1 MRLSLP
7 ATALVLLIGSSTIC
21 AFSPPSRTFAV
32 RRVARPFVAPFV
44 LTRTLDTHLRS
55 TKRSKAE
62 GIAEA
67 RQCLTE
73 IEAAVRTARGYL
85 KYLEDVAQVV
95 KAHVEGTQA
104 PKIDTSGRPPLPE
117 LKDASAAQD
126 YLTNILTAYS
136 AAEDYLNYLEGVA
149 ANVRDFLSKW
159 ESANQAEE
167 AQEARTRDLLFDL
180 ESTASAAKDYLTYL
194 KGVASAVEQYL
205 KNPSEPAPPAL
216 ANVQQQQQFLP
227 QGTGTTVPSSFKSAE
242 KVPASTPAVSDA
254 KSASSG
260 VSYLDQLASTKKS
273 SPPSGSGIGSYLD
286 SVSSGSLPSFGD
298 GVSARTPP
306 LAAKSPPPAPAP
318 AVTQPPPPPPVPAA
332 TQPPPPAPAP
342 ATPAPAPAAEPAK
355 KWSPAPAPK
364 PSVSSKAVASER
376 NYLDSISSTASSAK
390 SGSGKASPRKA
401 KAASG
406 KVPGGYLDSIEK
418 SGSVSS
424 SDDGVVAGFSVVLS
438 ILLIIGGAFFQ
449 QYQNDPDQ
457 FSQSFQN
464 MNFNIPLEKIQKL
477 PSVKDPVKVP
487 PPPPISLPPPP
498 APKPADVVVPPP
510 APVPEPK
517 LETPKEEPK
526 VEPKEEAQKEEPKKE
541 APVPEPEEEID
552 EWSFE
557 DDPIPEPEAQI
568 PSPDEEDDFDKWEF

>member
-1 MRLSLP
+1 MRLFPP

-21 AFSPPSRTFAV
+21 AFTLPSRSFAV
-32 RRVARPFVAPFV
+32 RTVARPFAAPFV
-44 LTRTLDTHLRS
+44 TRTLDTHLRS

-73 IEAAVRTARGYL
+73 IEASVRTARGYL

-95 KAHVEGTQA
+95 RAHIEGTQA
-104 PKIDTSGRPPLPE
+104 PQIDTSGRPPLPE

-136 AAEDYLNYLEGVA
+136 AAEEYLNYLEGVA

-205 KNPSEPAPPAL
+205 ANPSEPAPPAL
-216 ANVQQQQQFLP
+216 ANVQQQQQQSLP
-227 QGTGTTVPSSFKSAE
+227 QGTGTTVPSSFQSAE
-242 KVPASTPAVSDA
+242 KVPAATPAVPDTQSTY
-254 KSASSG
+254 SG
-260 VSYLDQLASTKKS
+260 ASYLDRLASTKNS
-273 SPPSGSGIGSYLD
+273 PPPSGSGIGSYLD

-298 GVSARTPP
+298 GVSASTPA
-306 LAAKSPPPAPAP
+306 AAKSPPPAPVP
-318 AVTQPPPPPPVPAA
+318 AVTQPPPPAPVPAA

-342 ATPAPAPAAEPAK
+342 ATPAPAPATVPPK
-355 KWSPAPAPK
+355 KWSPATAPK

-376 NYLDSISSTASSAK
+376 NYLDSISRSSTSTSSSTK
-390 SGSGKASPRKA
+390 GRGGKAT
-401 KAASG
+401 
-406 KVPGGYLDSIEK
+406 GGYLDSIEK
-418 SGSVSS
+418 SSGSVSS
-424 SDDGVVAGFSVVLS
+424 SSENGVAAGVSVLLG
-438 ILLIIGGAFFQ
+438 ILLVIGGAFFPFFQ
-449 QYQNDPDQ
+449 LYQNDPDQ

-464 MNFNIPLEKIQKL
+464 SFNIPLEKIQKL
-477 PSVKDPVKVP
+477 PSVKNPVKVP
-487 PPPPISLPPPP
+487 PPPSISLPPPP
-498 APKPADVVVPPP
+498 APKPAEVVVPPP
-510 APVPEPK
+510 APV
-517 LETPKEEPK
+517 LEPK
-526 VEPKEEAQKEEPKKE
+526 VEAPKEEAP
-541 APVPEPEEEID
+541 APEPEEEID

-557 DDPIPEPEAQI
+557 DPAPESEAQT